1 MSSADRQH
9 RRARAV
15 VAAFVAAWIGA
26 ALLTAAV
33 VAPAAFEVLPSRA
46 FAGMLIGRVLR
57 VLFLSG
63 MAVGFVAMLIEWFDR
78 VRPLRPVR
86 VAAPLAMALACAA
99 SQLLVAP
106 RIAAIRGA
114 IGSAIDLLGDDD
126 PRRIAFGRLH
136 ALSVGYLAIAMIAA
150 SVCVWLAM
158 QQRVAPEAA

>member
-1 MSSADRQH
+1 MSLADRPR
-9 RRARAV
+9 RRARSII
-15 VAAFVAAWIGA
+15 AAFVAAWIGA

-33 VAPAAFEVLPSRA
+33 VAPAAFDVLPSRA

-63 MAVGFVAMLIEWFDR
+63 MAIGFLATLIEWLDR

-99 SQLLVAP
+99 AQLLVAP
-106 RIAAIRGA
+106 RIAAIRGT
-114 IGSAIDLLGDDD
+114 IGSAIDLLGDED

-150 SVCVWLAM
+150 GVCVWLAM
-158 QQRVAPEAA
+158 PQRGAPEAA